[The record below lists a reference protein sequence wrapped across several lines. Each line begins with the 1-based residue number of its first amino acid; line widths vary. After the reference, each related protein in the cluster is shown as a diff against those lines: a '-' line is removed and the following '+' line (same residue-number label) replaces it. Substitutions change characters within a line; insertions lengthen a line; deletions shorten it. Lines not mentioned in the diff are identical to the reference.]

1 MVRSV
6 WAAAILQQ
14 NRVAHVACNGSVVSA
29 SFTATYLCAHSGEAY
44 GDGDE
49 STSSFHI
56 DWP

>member
-56 DWP
+56 D